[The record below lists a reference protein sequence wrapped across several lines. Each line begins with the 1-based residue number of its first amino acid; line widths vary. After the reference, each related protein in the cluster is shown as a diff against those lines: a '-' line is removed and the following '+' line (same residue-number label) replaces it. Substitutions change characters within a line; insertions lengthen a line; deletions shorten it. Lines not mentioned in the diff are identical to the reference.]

1 MGIGQI
7 GVGIGLIELGIG
19 LIELPH
25 LQYCLI
31 NWGNCKGDRNI
42 GLRDRILTL
51 QKSLVRIICGAGR
64 ISHADPLFAELATLK
79 VDDLFAQSVRIF
91 SYKLSKGMLPGSM
104 ASMLSKADHNYSTRG
119 ARSNFFVSH
128 SDTRSIRS
136 IAPRY
141 WNSLSSPLKES
152 VSIATF
158 KEKSKLDLLMPYN
171 DFTCNVQNCRS
182 CTSCA
187 SSR

>member
-51 QKSLVRIICGAGR
+51 QKSFVRIICGAGW
-64 ISHADPLFAELATLK
+64 ISHADPLFAELATLILK
-79 VDDLFAQSVRIF
+79 IDDLFAQA
-91 SYKLSKGMLPGSM
+91 SKGMLPGSM
-104 ASMLSKADHNYSTRG
+104 ASMISKADHNYSTRG

-141 WNSLSSPLKES
+141 WNSLSLPLKES
-152 VSIATF
+152 SSIATF
-158 KEKSKLDLLMPYN
+158 KKKSKFDLLMPYR
-171 DFTCNVQNCRS
+171 DFTCHVRNCRS
-182 CTSCA
+182 CA
-187 SSR
+187 SLR